1 MPSPLLSDATIA
13 FIEREV
19 AIDLASCSAEGRSST
34 ARGFA
39 CRVAPD
45 RQRLTVCV
53 RRAEAGPLLQDLVTQ
68 DQIAAVFCLPE
79 TEASIQIKGSHVG
92 IAPAGPDELAL
103 VQAYCARFV
112 DGVMRLG
119 YERGFSEAYMA
130 IDPERL
136 VAVSFTPECVFD
148 QTPGPQAGRQQQGG
162 AA

>member
-1 MPSPLLSDATIA
+1 MSISLLSDATVA

-19 AIDLASCSAEGRSST
+19 AIDLASCGADGRSST

-45 RQRLTVCV
+45 RRRLTIWV
-53 RRAEAGPLLQDLVTQ
+53 RRADAGPLLQHLVTQ
-68 DQIAAVFCLPE
+68 DQVAAVFCLPE
-79 TEASIQIKGSHVG
+79 TEASIQIKGSHIA
-92 IAPAGPDELAL
+92 IAPAGPEELAL

-130 IDPERL
+130 VDPERM

-148 QTPGPQAGRQQQGG
+148 QTPGPQAGRQQEGG